1 MNVFERAENIGV
13 IPVINIADLEVTKPL
28 CETLL
33 ENGIDVIE
41 VTLRNE
47 NSIEAIKII
56 RKEFPQMGIAA
67 GTILSLEQAK
77 EALKAGAEA
86 LVMPGCDDEIID
98 YAIEN
103 NIPVLPG
110 CITAAD
116 IQREYKK
123 GLRLFKF
130 FPSEA
135 SGGIPALKLLSG
147 PFKGIKFVPTGGIN
161 FDNLGEY
168 LSNEFIAACGGSFM
182 ADAKT
187 LKAKDF
193 KKVAELCKKCIDISL
208 GFKLAHIGINHED
221 KDSADKTAKFI
232 ASIFGFDTKEF
243 TTATFAG
250 DVVECMHNCNLGK
263 VGHIGFSTNS
273 IKRAMAYL
281 ESKGIELDENG
292 IKRNEKGEITC
303 VYLKENI
310 AGFAL
315 HVVQR

>member
-1 MNVFERAENIGV
+1 MNIFERVENIGV
-13 IPVINIADLEVTKPL
+13 IPVINITDLEVAKPL
-28 CETLL
+28 CKTLI

-47 NSIEAIKII
+47 NSLEAVRII
-56 RKEFPQMGIAA
+56 RKEFPEIGIAA

-77 EALKAGAEA
+77 EAITAGAEG
-86 LVMPGCDDEIID
+86 LVMPGYDDEIID
-98 YAIEN
+98 YAIQN

-110 CITAAD
+110 CVTAAD
-116 IQREYKK
+116 IQKAYKK
-123 GLRLFKF
+123 GIRLFKF
-130 FPSEA
+130 FPSEHC
-135 SGGIPALKLLSG
+135 GGIPAMKFLVA
-147 PFKGIKFVPTGGIN
+147 PFKGIKFVTTGGIN

-168 LSNEFIAACGGSFM
+168 LSNDFIAACGGSFM

-193 KKVAELCKKCIDISL
+193 KKIAELCKKCVDISL
-208 GFKLAHIGINHED
+208 GFKLAHIGINHKD
-221 KDSADKTAKFI
+221 KESADKTADFI
-232 ASIFGFDTKEF
+232 ASVLGFNTREC

-250 DVVECMHNCNLGK
+250 DVAECMHNYNLGK

-281 ESKGIELDENG
+281 ESKGIELDEKG

-315 HVVQR
+315 HIVQR